1 MCDVEVLDKKKK
13 ALKSAIA
20 RYNTFNAFVEEYKNK
35 KTLDLYIDHIKH
47 KESNLSESVIENY
60 NRMIRQYQHGNVE
73 PLLLNLYDRLLYAD
87 ESKSKAA
94 EDLKIALGK
103 L

>member
-1 MCDVEVLDKKKK
+1 
-13 ALKSAIA
+13 
-20 RYNTFNAFVEEYKNK
+20 
-35 KTLDLYIDHIKH
+35 
-47 KESNLSESVIENY
+47 
-60 NRMIRQYQHGNVE
+60 MIRQYQHGNVE
-73 PLLLNLYDRLLYAD
+73 PLLLNLYDRLLDAD